1 MIGLI
6 PDPSITSDTFFS
18 AFDALENNSE
28 NQIIINNTARGISG
42 VGFTY

>member
-28 NQIIINNTARGISG
+28 N
-42 VGFTY
+42 